1 MAPHLAI
8 VVCTLLCWE
17 GLCLLGTACCAL
29 CLRKI
34 CSLQGPDGSLMTQK
48 GAEVLWE
55 KHHSCPSWAI
65 YETEITWEK
74 EPGKWPGIKEVLIKI
89 FISKSRDNKFG

>member
-1 MAPHLAI
+1 MAPHLAT

-17 GLCLLGTACCAL
+17 GLSLLGTACCAL

-65 YETEITWEK
+65 YETE
-74 EPGKWPGIKEVLIKI
+74 
-89 FISKSRDNKFG
+89 RDNLGEGTWKVAWHKVGAH